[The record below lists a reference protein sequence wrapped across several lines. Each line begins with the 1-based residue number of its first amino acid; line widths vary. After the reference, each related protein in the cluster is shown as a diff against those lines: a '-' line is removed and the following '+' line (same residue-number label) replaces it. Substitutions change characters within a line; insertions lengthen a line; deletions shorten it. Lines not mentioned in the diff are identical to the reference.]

1 MIIIIYIN
9 GYVKVIEL
17 KCIVVQL
24 GIQYVFKYIFLER
37 ELSNF
42 VLFMIKVIYL
52 NFVKSVCFVNIKKKC
67 FDCLY
72 YGC

>member
-17 KCIVVQL
+17 MCIVVQL

-52 NFVKSVCFVNIKKKC
+52 NFVKSVCFVNIKKSV
-67 FDCLY
+67 
-72 YGC
+72 